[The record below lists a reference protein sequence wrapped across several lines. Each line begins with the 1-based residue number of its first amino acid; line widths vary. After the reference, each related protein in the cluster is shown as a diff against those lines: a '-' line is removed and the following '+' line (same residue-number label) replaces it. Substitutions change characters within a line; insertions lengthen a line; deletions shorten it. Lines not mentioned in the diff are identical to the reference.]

1 MVQAKNWIRQ
11 HNEAGFLLYWIFYLT
26 AFSALEV
33 LVLPQHPLIC
43 ALDERI
49 PFCAWFAVPYFSWFP
64 ALALSQGY
72 YLIRDRAGFQNL
84 CFLMFSGM
92 TVALA
97 VYVIY
102 PISIDVRVPLEGG
115 GVLHRLVALLQ
126 GFDSPRNVC
135 PSIHVSSSLAIAAAV
150 QMDPRLAGR
159 RGIKAAVWLW
169 MLLICAS
176 TVFIKQHSIVDV
188 FWGAVVTA
196 ALTWVTY
203 RCDWRSILEK
213 TPARRWL

>member
-150 QMDPRLAGR
+150 QMDPRLVGR
-159 RGIKAAVWLW
+159 GGNQSGRLALDAADLRFDGVH
-169 MLLICAS
+169 
-176 TVFIKQHSIVDV
+176 Q
-188 FWGAVVTA
+188 A
-196 ALTWVTY
+196 ALD
-203 RCDWRSILEK
+203 RGCILGRGGDGRADLGDL
-213 TPARRWL
+213 PL